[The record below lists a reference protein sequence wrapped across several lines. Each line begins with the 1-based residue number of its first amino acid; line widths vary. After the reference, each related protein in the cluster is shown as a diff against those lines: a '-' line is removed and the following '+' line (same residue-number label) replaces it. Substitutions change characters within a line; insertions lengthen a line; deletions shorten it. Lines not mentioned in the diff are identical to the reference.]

1 MRFGKKQLVMASLVL
16 ALGAAVYLNWQF
28 SGVKKLPVSGEVSS
42 PSQTVAGDKKLGAAQ
57 LVNSVYVE
65 TVSDD
70 LEERAP
76 AVAAQPVKDVFAQAR
91 VQRQTSRDQ
100 ALELLDEVLENAQS
114 DPEAKKAAVD
124 EAAVIARS
132 ILQETNVENM
142 LKAKGFEECMA
153 TLSADGC
160 SVMVSGTLDAAATLI
175 IQETVMEQT
184 GVTADKIRILGTA

>member
-153 TLSADGC
+153 TLSDDGC